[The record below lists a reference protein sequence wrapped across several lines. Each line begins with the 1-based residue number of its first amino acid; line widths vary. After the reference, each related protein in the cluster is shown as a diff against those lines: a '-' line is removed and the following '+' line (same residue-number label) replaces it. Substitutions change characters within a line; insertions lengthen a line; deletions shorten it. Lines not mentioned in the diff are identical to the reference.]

1 VFKKALLISFFVL
14 LIDQFVKIYI
24 KTNYILDEEYAVA
37 GNWFILHFTE
47 NNGMAFGLELQGSW
61 GKLILTTFRIIAIS
75 ALVYYLYYLCKT
87 KAHKWYIYSIA
98 LVFAGALGNI
108 IDSVFYG
115 VIFNDSYQQVASFM
129 PAEGGYSSL
138 MFGKVVDMLY
148 FPIIH
153 GQFPAWFPIWGGE
166 NFEFFSPI
174 FNIAD
179 FAISCGVGIMIL
191 NNRKFF
197 DEEKKIPDAKESQE
211 VKIKE

>member
-1 VFKKALLISFFVL
+1 M
-14 LIDQFVKIYI
+14 
-24 KTNYILDEEYAVA
+24 LDEEYAVA

-47 NNGMAFGLELQGSW
+47 NNGMAFGMELEGAW
-61 GKLILTTFRIIAIS
+61 GKLLLSSFRVIAIS
-75 ALVYYLYYLCKT
+75 VLIYYLHHLCKT
-87 KAHKWYIYSIA
+87 NAHKWYIYSMS

-108 IDSVFYG
+108 LDSVFYG
-115 VIFNDSYQQVASFM
+115 VIFNDSFNQVATFM
-129 PAEGGYSSL
+129 PAEGGYSSF

-179 FAISCGVGIMIL
+179 FAISCGIGIMIL

-197 DEEKKIPDAKESQE
+197 DDEKKSKEVDTQAE
-211 VKIKE
+211 ITA